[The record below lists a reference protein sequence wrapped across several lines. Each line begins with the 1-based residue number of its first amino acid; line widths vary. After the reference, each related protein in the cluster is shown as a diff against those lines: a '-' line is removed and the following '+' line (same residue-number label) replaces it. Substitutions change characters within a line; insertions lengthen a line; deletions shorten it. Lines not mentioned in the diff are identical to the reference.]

1 MPQTTSRPA
10 IQSAGFGA
18 SAFRRRGTPPPRT
31 PQPGRGNPGL
41 LNGSALSGND
51 LYLSNLLGSGVP
63 GLGFDYSHLAAITG
77 NNLGV
82 EALIDPATQANL
94 ALALR
99 LQRSVPYLG
108 YGGAFYSAPDGFY
121 DSGAAPADN
130 GDASSPAQAQS
141 PQVIVVQAPPAQET
155 SFAQASADADDQPSA
170 PLSDVGDFILV
181 TKEGAQITAG
191 AFYHQGSNVIYITP
205 SGARRSVP
213 FSDLDMDSTVLINQ
227 ERGTDLQSL
236 L

>member
-1 MPQTTSRPA
+1 MPRP
-10 IQSAGFGA
+10 AGFGA

-31 PQPGRGNPGL
+31 SLPGTGNQSF
-41 LNGSALSGND
+41 LNGPTLAG
-51 LYLSNLLGSGVP
+51 SNLDFNSLLGSNVP
-63 GLGFDYSHLAAITG
+63 GLGFDYPHLAAISG

-99 LQRSVPYLG
+99 FQRLAPLG
-108 YGGAFYSAPDGFY
+108 FGGAFYSAPDGFY
-121 DSGAAPADN
+121 DSGAAPADY
-130 GDASSPAQAQS
+130 GAAFSSAQ
-141 PQVIVVQAPPAQET
+141 PQVIVVQASPAQATSFTQPPA
-155 SFAQASADADDQPSA
+155 AADDQPPA
-170 PLSDVGDFILV
+170 PLPDGGDFILV

-213 FSDLDMDSTVLINQ
+213 FSDLDMDSTVLVNQ
-227 ERGTDLQSL
+227 ERGTDLHNL